1 MKNEFNVKKLFTRI
15 LLIVP
20 LVYIACGW
28 LVGLNYGCKSI
39 IFGPYPDVPVVLK
52 TGLLGCSLEYISG
65 AKAMMMVIPLKNVG
79 RDTEDSTYFK
89 RRCYFELPGAWTFD
103 KSDHNLKKPIIL
115 TGSLS
120 RAICYDP
127 KNTNRS
133 LGSLSVEELNDF
145 LIRTGRAKDARG
157 LKPYLF
163 IARFEKKYPYVYSET
178 VLLSRA
184 MGNIFKDNSLPYD
197 ILGLVGIAVLFI
209 AFATRS
215 LFLWM
220 YYLYW
225 IFSYWL
231 GRIGYHDPILA
242 FSIEGWQVILWSF
255 WHGFIV
261 SEGRLFLIIAVEGSI
276 IYLGIAALYMCMK
289 NNVFLKG
296 AKEEL

>member
-1 MKNEFNVKKLFTRI
+1 MENIKLK
-15 LLIVP
+15 LLIIRLLLFLP
-20 LVYIACGW
+20 FLYIGIGW
-28 LVGLNYGCKSI
+28 CIGLSYGSKSI

-65 AKAMMMVIPLKNVG
+65 AKAMMMVIPLKNVR

-145 LIRTGRAKDARG
+145 LIRTGRVKDARK
-157 LKPYLF
+157 LKPYLS

-184 MGNIFKDNSLPYD
+184 MGNIFKHNSLPYD
-197 ILGLVGIAVLFI
+197 ILGLVGSG
-209 AFATRS
+209 T
-215 LFLWM
+215 M
-220 YYLYW
+220 TLY
-225 IFSYWL
+225 
-231 GRIGYHDPILA
+231 
-242 FSIEGWQVILWSF
+242 
-255 WHGFIV
+255 
-261 SEGRLFLIIAVEGSI
+261 
-276 IYLGIAALYMCMK
+276 
-289 NNVFLKG
+289 
-296 AKEEL
+296 